1 MRLFIAEKP
10 SLARAIADVLPKPHR
25 KGDGFIE
32 CGNGQVV
39 TWCIGHLLEQAQP
52 DAYDSRYAR
61 WNLADLPIVPE
72 KWQLQPRPSVTKQLN
87 VIKRFLHEASEIVHA
102 GDPDREGQL
111 LVDEVLDYLQLAPE
125 KRQQVQRCLIND
137 LNPQA
142 VERAIDRLGSN
153 SEFVPL
159 CVSALARARAD
170 WLYGINMTRAYTIL
184 GRNAGYQ
191 GVLSVGRVQTPVLGL
206 VCAAMKRLK
215 TSWRKTS
222 LKSKRIS

>member
-10 SLARAIADVLPKPHR
+10 SLGRAIADVLPKPHR
-25 KGDGFIE
+25 KGDGYIE

-52 DAYDSRYAR
+52 DIYDSRYAR
-61 WNLADLPIVPE
+61 WNLNDLPIVPE
-72 KWQLQPRPSVTKQLN
+72 KWQLQPKPSVTKQLN
-87 VIKRFLHEASEIVHA
+87 VIKRLLGDAEEVIHA

-142 VERAIDRLGSN
+142 VRQQRVRAALRVGAGAGPRRLAVRHQYDPRLHPAGAQRRLSGG
-153 SEFVPL
+153 
-159 CVSALARARAD
+159 ALGGAGAD
-170 WLYGINMTRAYTIL
+170 PGTWPGGPSR
-184 GRNAGYQ
+184 
-191 GVLSVGRVQTPVLGL
+191 
-206 VCAAMKRLK
+206 
-215 TSWRKTS
+215 
-222 LKSKRIS
+222 

>member
-142 VERAIDRLGSN
+142 VERRVVCSAAGWGGITAPWPRPPQRPRCHRVRRPLSGGRRPGWRRTPSPSWPAGLPTSRSN
-153 SEFVPL
+153 PHSSP
-159 CVSALARARAD
+159 CRP
-170 WLYGINMTRAYTIL
+170 
-184 GRNAGYQ
+184 GRRRRR
-191 GVLSVGRVQTPVLGL
+191 SSP
-206 VCAAMKRLK
+206 
-215 TSWRKTS
+215 
-222 LKSKRIS
+222 

>member
-10 SLARAIADVLPKPHR
+10 SLGRAIADVLPKPHR
-25 KGDGFIE
+25 KGDGYIE

-52 DAYDSRYAR
+52 DIYDSRYAR
-61 WNLADLPIVPE
+61 WNLNDLPIVPE
-72 KWQLQPRPSVTKQLN
+72 KWQLQPKPSVTKQLN
-87 VIKRFLHEASEIVHA
+87 VIKRLLGDAEEVIHA

-142 VERAIDRLGSN
+142 VERAINRLRAN
-153 SEFVPL
+153 SEFVP
-159 CVSALARARAD
+159 ALRVGAGAGPRRLAVRHQYDPRLHPAGAQRRLSGGALGGAGAD
-170 WLYGINMTRAYTIL
+170 PGTWPGGPSR
-184 GRNAGYQ
+184 
-191 GVLSVGRVQTPVLGL
+191 
-206 VCAAMKRLK
+206 
-215 TSWRKTS
+215 
-222 LKSKRIS
+222 

>member
-10 SLARAIADVLPKPHR
+10 SLGRAIADVLPKPHR
-25 KGDGFIE
+25 KGDGYIE

-52 DAYDSRYAR
+52 DIYDSRYAR
-61 WNLADLPIVPE
+61 WNLNDLPIVPE
-72 KWQLQPRPSVTKQLN
+72 KWQLQPKPSVTKQLN
-87 VIKRFLHEASEIVHA
+87 VIKRLLGDAEEVIHA

-142 VERAIDRLGSN
+142 VERAINRLRAN

-159 CVSALARARAD
+159 CVSALARPARLAVRHQYDPRLHPAGAQRRLSGGALGGAGAD
-170 WLYGINMTRAYTIL
+170 PGTWPGGPSR
-184 GRNAGYQ
+184 
-191 GVLSVGRVQTPVLGL
+191 
-206 VCAAMKRLK
+206 
-215 TSWRKTS
+215 
-222 LKSKRIS
+222 

>member
-10 SLARAIADVLPKPHR
+10 SLGRAIADVLPKPHR

-61 WNLADLPIVPE
+61 WSLADLPIVPE

-87 VIKRFLHEASEIVHA
+87 VIKRFLQDAGEIVHA

-111 LVDEVLDYLQLAPE
+111 LVDEVLDYLQLPAE
-125 KRQQVQRCLIND
+125 KRQRVQRCLIND

-142 VERAIDRLGSN
+142 VERAIDRLRAN
-153 SEFVPL
+153 SDFVPL
-159 CVSALARARAD
+159 CVSALARAR
-170 WLYGINMTRAYTIL
+170 
-184 GRNAGYQ
+184 
-191 GVLSVGRVQTPVLGL
+191 GL
-206 VCAAMKRLK
+206 AV
-215 TSWRKTS
+215 WH
-222 LKSKRIS
+222 

>member
-111 LVDEVLDYLQLAPE
+111 LVDEVLDYLQLAP
-125 KRQQVQRCLIND
+125 KSASRC
-137 LNPQA
+137 
-142 VERAIDRLGSN
+142 
-153 SEFVPL
+153 
-159 CVSALARARAD
+159 
-170 WLYGINMTRAYTIL
+170 
-184 GRNAGYQ
+184 
-191 GVLSVGRVQTPVLGL
+191 SV
-206 VCAAMKRLK
+206 A
-215 TSWRKTS
+215 
-222 LKSKRIS
+222 

>member
-1 MRLFIAEKP
+1 MCCLNRTAK
-10 SLARAIADVLPKPHR
+10 AMAILSAATGR
-25 KGDGFIE
+25 
-32 CGNGQVV
+32 
-39 TWCIGHLLEQAQP
+39 WSRCIGHLLEQAQP
-52 DAYDSRYAR
+52 DIYDSRYAR
-61 WNLADLPIVPE
+61 WNLNDLPIVPE
-72 KWQLQPRPSVTKQLN
+72 KWQLQPKPSVTKQLN
-87 VIKRFLHEASEIVHA
+87 VIKRLLGDAEEVIHA

-142 VERAIDRLGSN
+142 VERAINRLRAN

-170 WLYGINMTRAYTIL
+170 WLYGINMTRAYTLL

-191 GVLSVGRVQTPVLGL
+191 GCSRWGGCRPRYLAWWSV
-206 VCAAMKRLK
+206 AMKRLK
-215 TSWRKTS
+215 
-222 LKSKRIS
+222 ISSPKISST

>member
-52 DAYDSRYAR
+52 DVYDSRYAR
-61 WNLADLPIVPE
+61 WNLTDLPIVPE
-72 KWQLQPRPSVTKQLN
+72 KWRLQPRPSVTKQLN
-87 VIKRFLHEASEIVHA
+87 VIKRFLHEADEVVHA

-111 LVDEVLDYLQLAPE
+111 LVDEVLDYLELAPE

-142 VERAIDRLGSN
+142 VERAILAPARQQRVYSAVRLGAGPCPRRLAVRHQHDPRLHPPGAQRGLSGR
-153 SEFVPL
+153 
-159 CVSALARARAD
+159 ALGGARAD
-170 WLYGINMTRAYTIL
+170 
-184 GRNAGYQ
+184 AGA
-191 GVLSVGRVQTPVLGL
+191 GAGGASRRRDRKLR
-206 VCAAMKRLK
+206 RLK
-215 TSWRKTS
+215 IS
-222 LKSKRIS
+222 LR